1 MQKIQKGLSKMH
13 RKDPLEELYHE
24 VFEDALDYMKDHEV
38 QAVAA
43 SYMAIAMRLYKTNL
57 TEKGFL
63 KMVRTVMESEVE
75 PYKKPKRM
83 LH

>member
-1 MQKIQKGLSKMH
+1 MT
-13 RKDPLEELYHE
+13 DPLEKIYQEI
-24 VFEDALDYMKDHEV
+24 FADAVEYMKDHEV

-43 SYMAIAMRLYKTNL
+43 TYMAIAMRLYKTNL

-75 PYKKPKRM
+75 PYEKPRKT